1 MVARRFLPDNCFAM
15 GGVLLEKIEELIH
28 APAPTEAS
36 LERTLTDGY
45 ALALALEGKRW
56 RLHRELGEVAAGLSD
71 GDSERVRQVSTLAR
85 KLAQTDGD
93 LARLRERLAALRR
106 RARDLRALE
115 PAPQQSASA

>member
-1 MVARRFLPDNCFAM
+1 MFGRRFLADNGLAM
-15 GGVLLEKIEELIH
+15 GGALLEKIEELID
-28 APAPTEAS
+28 APAPAEAT

-45 ALALALEGKRW
+45 ARALALEGERW

-71 GDSERVRQVSTLAR
+71 GDAERVRQVSALAR

-93 LARLRERLAALRR
+93 LARLRDRLAALRR

-115 PAPQQSASA
+115 PAPQQSA